1 MTVSQPRPQAAEIG
15 FNVGADMTYRFANNF
30 GIGAIVRYAA
40 ATVSLEPEGG
50 GDPSDVKVGG
60 FQFGGGLRI
69 RF

>member
-1 MTVSQPRPQAAEIG
+1 MTVSQATTTGSQIG
-15 FNVGADMTYRFANNF
+15 FNIGADMTYRFANNF

-50 GDPSDVKVGG
+50 DTADVKVGG